1 MSENKGQKSLYKGN
15 IGLKMVNV
23 NNQYDWCAE
32 YQHSTHYSIYL
43 LKFINNSFLVRL
55 EWKFFKKC

>member
-23 NNQYDWCAE
+23 NNQYDCAE

-55 EWKFFKKC
+55 E